1 MNKNFFC
8 NGHVFLLAFI
18 LLFVALPVFADA
30 ASSALLR
37 NAVQEVVT
45 ASPPKTSAAKKKGFF
60 KGAVLSSAAKM
71 DKPLGEGGGDA
82 KYKFDGGVR
91 LDFTG
96 LSLFAGAGLP
106 LQTADELK
114 SGLDGGFSCVREEAV
129 KRWGVLAQSPGAFP
143 LRARA
148 ALGTLSFSH
157 AISLFKSPLLSGGS
171 SLRGVSFAKG
181 DLGFSM
187 PSLSSAQREDAL
199 FASLGVGQSSF
210 RPELCAMYS
219 KEQGRALSLNLP
231 FEFAK
236 GCLFEV
242 GTAAGAF
249 THGRGYSSSWFS
261 KSLPYKEQEYAA
273 CCGVLNLK
281 LPFAKSS
288 SVFGANQNPSGGFY
302 HWFRTVDGF
311 DLPSR
316 LGLTSFS
323 AGFYGADAG
332 LITASGSA
340 SDVARQFFAC
350 ASHAFYVG
358 DSLLRG
364 GASFRRTVYGAASG
378 FSASSSSASSA
389 SSAKGEGRERDLLR
403 ADFSLNRGRAAFSLY
418 AIGEFE
424 AQKESV
430 YKAGLSWN
438 QNFDFVRSSMSLSA
452 RKAGEK
458 DTLCLKL
465 SLRPEVFTDDFSLSL
480 GCGATGNII
489 EGKLNGEKVDS
500 SLAVSF
506 RGQSLCVNA
515 KFSFSCEIQ

>member
-1 MNKNFFC
+1 MKKKLFC
-8 NGHVFLLAFI
+8 NGRIFLLAFI
-18 LLFVALPVFADA
+18 LPFVPLSAFANS

-37 NAVQEVVT
+37 DAVQKVVPK
-45 ASPPKTSAAKKKGFF
+45 SPPARSAAKKKGVF

-71 DKPLGEGGGDA
+71 DKSFGKKEGDA
-82 KYKFDGGVR
+82 RYKFDGGVR

-106 LQTADELK
+106 LQTADEIEQ
-114 SGLDGGFSCVREEAV
+114 GFEGGFSSVKGQAV
-129 KRWGVLAQSPGAFP
+129 KRWGILAQSPSDFP

-187 PSLSSAQREDAL
+187 PSLSSAQREEAL
-199 FASLGVGQSSF
+199 FASLGVGNSSF
-210 RPELCAMYS
+210 KPELCAMYS
-219 KEQGRALSLNLP
+219 NDESRALSLSLP

-236 GCLFEV
+236 GCLLEAAL
-242 GTAAGAF
+242 AAGAF
-249 THGRGYSSSWFS
+249 THGREYSSSWFS
-261 KSLPYKEQEYAA
+261 KSLPYKEQNYAA

-302 HWFRTVDGF
+302 RWFRTVDGF
-311 DLPSR
+311 DLLSG

-323 AGFYGADAG
+323 GGFYGADSG

-340 SDVARQFFAC
+340 PDVAKQFFGC
-350 ASHAFYVG
+350 ASHAFYVRE
-358 DSLLRG
+358 SLLRG
-364 GASFRRTVYGAASG
+364 GASFRRTVYGAAS
-378 FSASSSSASSA
+378 ASSGSSAE
-389 SSAKGEGRERDLLR
+389 GEGRERDLLR
-403 ADFSLNRGRAAFSLY
+403 ADLSLNRGRAAFSLY
-418 AIGEFE
+418 ASGEFE
-424 AQKESV
+424 AKKEGV
-430 YKAGLSWN
+430 YKAGLSWK
-438 QNFDFVRSSMSLSA
+438 QNFDFLRSSMSLSA
-452 RKAGEK
+452 KRAGEK
-458 DTLCLKL
+458 DTLSLKF
-465 SLRPEVFTDDFSLSL
+465 SLRPEVFPDDFSLYV
-480 GCGATGNII
+480 GGGVTCNII
-489 EGKLNGEKVDS
+489 EGKLDGEKIDS

-515 KFSFSCEIQ
+515 KFSFSSEIQ

>member
-1 MNKNFFC
+1 MKKKFFC
-8 NGHVFLLAFI
+8 NGHIFLLAFI
-18 LLFVALPVFADA
+18 LPFVPLSAFANS

-37 NAVQEVVT
+37 DAVQKVVPK
-45 ASPPKTSAAKKKGFF
+45 SPPARSAAKKKGVF

-71 DKPLGEGGGDA
+71 DKSFGKKEGDA
-82 KYKFDGGVR
+82 RYKFDGGVR

-106 LQTADELK
+106 LQTSSELRQEF
-114 SGLDGGFSCVREEAV
+114 DGGFSSVKEEAV
-129 KRWGVLAQSPGAFP
+129 KRWGISAQSPSDFP

-187 PSLSSAQREDAL
+187 PSLSSAQREESL
-199 FASLGVGQSSF
+199 FASLGVGISSF
-210 RPELCAMYS
+210 KPELCAMYS
-219 KEQGRALSLNLP
+219 NYESRALSLSLP

-236 GCLFEV
+236 GCLLEAAL
-242 GTAAGAF
+242 AAGAF
-249 THGRGYSSSWFS
+249 THGREYSSSWFS
-261 KSLPYKEQEYAA
+261 KSLPYREENYAA

-302 HWFRTVDGF
+302 RWFRTVDGF
-311 DLPSR
+311 DLPSG

-323 AGFYGADAG
+323 GGFYGADSG

-340 SDVARQFFAC
+340 SDVARQFFGC
-350 ASHAFYVG
+350 ASHAFYVRE
-358 DSLLRG
+358 SLLRG
-364 GASFRRTVYGAASG
+364 GASFRRTVYGAAS
-378 FSASSSSASSA
+378 ASSGSSAE
-389 SSAKGEGRERDLLR
+389 GEGRERDLLR
-403 ADFSLNRGRAAFSLY
+403 ADLSLNRGRAAFSLY
-418 AIGEFE
+418 ASGEFE
-424 AQKESV
+424 AEKEGV
-430 YKAGLSWN
+430 YKAGLSWK
-438 QNFDFVRSSMSLSA
+438 QNFDFLRSSMSLSA
-452 RKAGEK
+452 KRAGET
-458 DTLCLKL
+458 DSLCLKF
-465 SLRPEVFTDDFSLSL
+465 SLRPEVFPDDFSLSL
-480 GCGATGNII
+480 GGGATCNII
-489 EGKLNGEKVDS
+489 EGKLDGEKIDS

-515 KFSFSCEIQ
+515 KFSFSSEIQ